1 MAATTRAPAAQAPV
15 TAPAAHPPAGGH
27 VRRPDPPPVHR
38 VRSRRRP
45 SGEPPPLPRHLNA
58 SGKSWLALSAAV
70 LLTWVVVVATGSV
83 AFFDLVDTRVL
94 QAIATVRSPF
104 LTDVAEVAGVL
115 GTSRAIHVLWLA
127 TLLVLAVFRRWRH
140 LLVYVGVGLLVVNIA
155 ATLAATLQRPRPYE
169 VEVLGPWSGFSM
181 PSVPMTVL
189 ATFLVSSLY
198 SLVPAGRLRDVGKW
212 VVWGL
217 LLVTAASRLY
227 LAQDHPTDVLAGV
240 VLGVAAPVAAFRLLT
255 PNEVYPVV
263 YRRGSPAH
271 LDVTGARGEAIV
283 RALQDQLGLLAT
295 SVTPFGLAGSGGS
308 TPLKITVKAP
318 DDVEQEE
325 SCVFGKL
332 YAATHVRSD
341 RWFKLGRTLLYGRLE
356 DEKPYHSVRRLVQYE
371 DYVLRL
377 LSDAGLPVPHPMGI
391 VEITP
396 EREYLL
402 VAEFLQGARE
412 IGDPETPVDDAVIDQ
427 GLAVVRRMWEI
438 GMAHRDIKPAN
449 VMVRNGTLYLID
461 SAFAEIRPS
470 PWRQAVDL
478 ANMLLVLALRTDAER
493 VYARARLQ
501 FSDEELAE
509 AFAAT
514 RGLTMPSQ
522 LRRMLRAQGR
532 DLHRDFLELLP
543 YRLPP
548 VRIQRWTWRRAGLSL
563 VTALALALFVAVAVN
578 LLGSPL

>member
-1 MAATTRAPAAQAPV
+1 MAATTRASTTQAPA
-15 TAPAAHPPAGGH
+15 TAAAAREAAGGQ
-27 VRRPDPPPVHR
+27 VRRPDPPPVQRVHR
-38 VRSRRRP
+38 RRRP

-58 SGKSWLALSAAV
+58 SGKWWLALSGAV
-70 LLTWVVVVATGSV
+70 LVGWVVVVLTGSV
-83 AFFDLVDTRVL
+83 ALFDLVDTRVL
-94 QAIATVRSPF
+94 QAIATIRSPG
-104 LTDVAEVAGVL
+104 LTRVAEVAGML
-115 GTSRAIHVLWLA
+115 GTGRAIHVLWLLNLA
-127 TLLVLAVFRRWRH
+127 VLAAFRRWRH
-140 LLVYVGVGLLVVNIA
+140 LFVWLGIGLLVVNT
-155 ATLAATLQRPRPYE
+155 ATTVAGLLQRPRPYG

-189 ATFLVSSLY
+189 AAFLVGSLY
-198 SLVPAGRLRDVGKW
+198 SLVPAGRYRDLGKW
-212 VVWGL
+212 VVWTL

-227 LAQDHPTDVLAGV
+227 LAQDHPTDVLAGI
-240 VLGVAAPVAAFRLLT
+240 VLGVAAPLAAFRMLT

-271 LDVTGARGEAIV
+271 LDVSGARGEAIV
-283 RALQDQLGLLAT
+283 RALQDQLGLVAT

-308 TPLKITVKAP
+308 TPLRIAVKAP

-332 YAATHVRSD
+332 YAATHLRSD

-412 IGDPETPVDDAVIDQ
+412 IGDPDVVVDDALIDQ
-427 GLAVVRRMWEI
+427 GLAVVRRLWEI

-449 VMVRNGTLYLID
+449 VMVRDGTLYLID
-461 SAFAEIRPS
+461 SAFAEVRPS

-478 ANMLLVLALRTDAER
+478 ANMLLVLALRTDAAR
-493 VYARARLQ
+493 VLARARLS

-532 DLHRDFLELLP
+532 DLHADFLRLLP

-548 VRIQRWTWRRAGLSL
+548 VRIQRWSWRRAGLTL
-563 VTALALALFVAVAVN
+563 VTALAVVLALVIGIP

>member
-1 MAATTRAPAAQAPV
+1 MAATTRSSAPQTPV
-15 TAPAAHPPAGGH
+15 PRVPVPAGGQL
-27 VRRPDPPPVHR
+27 RRPDPPQVHR
-38 VRSRRRP
+38 VHRRRRP
-45 SGEPPPLPRHLNA
+45 SGEAPPLPRHLNA
-58 SGKSWLALSAAV
+58 SGKWWLALSGLV
-70 LLTWVVVVATGSV
+70 LVTWVVVVVTGSV
-83 AFFDLVDTRVL
+83 AVFDLVDTRIL
-94 QAIATVRSPF
+94 QAVATIRSPG
-104 LTDVAEVAGVL
+104 LTRVAEVAGVL
-115 GTSRAIHVLWLA
+115 ATGRAVHLLWLA
-127 TLLVLAVFRRWRH
+127 NLVVLVVFRRWRH
-140 LLVYVGVGLLVVNIA
+140 LFVWVGVGLLVVNTATTMA
-155 ATLAATLQRPRPYE
+155 AVLQRHRPYE
-169 VEVLGPWSGFSM
+169 VEVLGYWSGFSM

-198 SLVPAGRLRDVGKW
+198 SLVPAGRRRDVGKW
-212 VVWGL
+212 VVCGL

-240 VLGVAAPVAAFRLLT
+240 VLGVAAPLAAFRLLT

-283 RALQDQLGLLAT
+283 RALQDQLGLVAT
-295 SVTPFGLAGSGGS
+295 SVKPFGLAGSGGS
-308 TPLKITVKAP
+308 TPLRITVKGT
-318 DDVEQEE
+318 DDAEDEE
-325 SCVFGKL
+325 EDSCVFGKL
-332 YAATHVRSD
+332 YAVTHLRSD

-371 DYVLRL
+371 DYVLHL
-377 LSDAGLPVPHPMGI
+377 LSDAGLPVPHPLGI

-402 VAEFLQGARE
+402 VAEFLVGARE
-412 IGDPETPVDDAVIDQ
+412 IGDPDVPVDDDVIDQ
-427 GLAVVRRMWEI
+427 GLAVVRRLWEI

-449 VMVRNGTLYLID
+449 VLVRDGTLFLID
-461 SAFAEIRPS
+461 SAFAEVRPS

-478 ANMLLVLALRTDAER
+478 ANMMLVLALRTDAER
-493 VYARARLQ
+493 VLARARVQ
-501 FSDEELAE
+501 FSDEEIAE

-532 DLHRDFLELLP
+532 DLHADFLRLLP

-548 VRIQRWTWRRAGLSL
+548 VQIQRWSFRRVGLTL
-563 VTALALALFVAVAVN
+563 VTVLAVVLAVFVGVD
-578 LLGSPL
+578 LLRAPL

>member
-1 MAATTRAPAAQAPV
+1 
-15 TAPAAHPPAGGH
+15 
-27 VRRPDPPPVHR
+27 
-38 VRSRRRP
+38 
-45 SGEPPPLPRHLNA
+45 
-58 SGKSWLALSAAV
+58 V
-70 LLTWVVVVATGSV
+70 LVGWVVVVLTGSV
-83 AFFDLVDTRVL
+83 ALFDLVDTRVL
-94 QAIATVRSPF
+94 QAIATIRSPG
-104 LTDVAEVAGVL
+104 LTRVAEVAGML
-115 GTSRAIHVLWLA
+115 GTGRAIHVLWLLNLA
-127 TLLVLAVFRRWRH
+127 VLAAFRRWRH
-140 LLVYVGVGLLVVNIA
+140 LFVWLGIGLLVVNT
-155 ATLAATLQRPRPYE
+155 ATTVAGLLQRPRPYE

-189 ATFLVSSLY
+189 AAFLVGSLY
-198 SLVPAGRLRDVGKW
+198 SLVPAGRYRDLGKW
-212 VVWGL
+212 VVWTL

-240 VLGVAAPVAAFRLLT
+240 VLGVAAPVAAFRMLT

-271 LDVTGARGEAIV
+271 LDVSGARGEAIV
-283 RALQDQLGLLAT
+283 RALQDQLGLVAT

-308 TPLKITVKAP
+308 TPLRIAVKAP

-332 YAATHVRSD
+332 YAATHLRSD

-412 IGDPETPVDDAVIDQ
+412 IGDPDVVVDDALIDQ
-427 GLAVVRRMWEI
+427 GLAVVRRLWEI

-449 VMVRNGTLYLID
+449 VMVRDGTLYLID
-461 SAFAEIRPS
+461 SAFAEVRPS

-478 ANMLLVLALRTDAER
+478 ANMLLVLALRTDAAR
-493 VYARARLQ
+493 VHARARLQ

-532 DLHRDFLELLP
+532 DLHADFLRLLP

-548 VRIQRWTWRRAGLSL
+548 VRIQRWSWRRAGLTL
-563 VTALALALFVAVAVN
+563 VTALAVVLALVVGIP

>member
-1 MAATTRAPAAQAPV
+1 MAATTRPPATPSPATQAPAQG
-15 TAPAAHPPAGGH
+15 TAGGQ
-27 VRRPDPPPVHR
+27 VRRPDPPAVQRVHR
-38 VRSRRRP
+38 RRRP

-58 SGKSWLALSAAV
+58 SGRWWLGLSGAV
-70 LLTWVVVVATGSV
+70 LVSWAVVVATGSLALV
-83 AFFDLVDTRVL
+83 DLADTRVL
-94 QAIATVRSPF
+94 QAIATIRSPG
-104 LTDVAEVAGVL
+104 LTRVAEVGGML
-115 GTSRAIHVLWLA
+115 GSGRAINVLWLVN
-127 TLLVLAVFRRWRH
+127 LVVLAVFRRWRH
-140 LLVYVGVGLLVVNIA
+140 LFVWLGVGLLVVNT
-155 ATLAATLQRPRPYE
+155 ATTVAGLLQRPRPYE

-189 ATFLVSSLY
+189 AAFLVGSLY
-198 SLVPAGRLRDVGKW
+198 SLVPAGPRRDAGKW
-212 VVWGL
+212 VVWVL
-217 LLVTAASRLY
+217 LLLTAASRLY

-271 LDVTGARGEAIV
+271 LDVSGARGEAIV
-283 RALQDQLGLLAT
+283 RALQDQLGLVAT

-308 TPLKITVKAP
+308 TPLRITVKAT
-318 DDVEQEE
+318 DAAEQDE

-332 YAATHVRSD
+332 YAATHLRSD

-371 DYVLRL
+371 DYVLHL

-402 VAEFLQGARE
+402 VTEFLQGARE
-412 IGDPETPVDDAVIDQ
+412 IGDPDVVVDEAVIDQ
-427 GLAVVRRMWEI
+427 GLAVVRRLWEI

-449 VMVRNGTLYLID
+449 VLVRDGTLFLID
-461 SAFAEIRPS
+461 SAFAEVRPS

-478 ANMLLVLALRTDAER
+478 ANMLLVLALRTDAAR
-493 VYARARLQ
+493 VLDRARLQ

-532 DLHRDFLELLP
+532 DLHADFLRLLP

-548 VRIQRWTWRRAGLSL
+548 VRIQRWSWRRAGLTL
-563 VTALALALFVAVAVN
+563 VTALAVVLALLVGIP

>member
-1 MAATTRAPAAQAPV
+1 
-15 TAPAAHPPAGGH
+15 
-27 VRRPDPPPVHR
+27 
-38 VRSRRRP
+38 
-45 SGEPPPLPRHLNA
+45 
-58 SGKSWLALSAAV
+58 V
-70 LLTWVVVVATGSV
+70 LVGWVVVVLTGSRALV
-83 AFFDLVDTRVL
+83 DLVDTRVL
-94 QAIATVRSPF
+94 QAVATIRSPG
-104 LTDVAEVAGVL
+104 LTQVAEVAGML
-115 GTSRAIHVLWLA
+115 GTGRAIHVLWLA
-127 TLLVLAVFRRWRH
+127 NLAVLAVFRRWRH
-140 LLVYVGVGLLVVNIA
+140 LFVWLGVGLLVVNT
-155 ATLAATLQRPRPYE
+155 ATTVAGLLQRPRPYE
-169 VEVLGPWSGFSM
+169 VEVLGPWSGYSM

-189 ATFLVSSLY
+189 AAFLVGSLY
-198 SLVPAGRLRDVGKW
+198 SLVPAGRYRDLGKW
-212 VVWGL
+212 VVWTL

-227 LAQDHPTDVLAGV
+227 LAQDHPTDVLAGI
-240 VLGVAAPVAAFRLLT
+240 VLGVAAPLAAFRMLT

-271 LDVTGARGEAIV
+271 LDVSGARGEAIV
-283 RALQDQLGLLAT
+283 RALQDQLGLVAT

-308 TPLKITVKAP
+308 TPLRITVKAA
-318 DDVEQEE
+318 DAAEEDE

-332 YAATHVRSD
+332 YAATHLRSD

-371 DYVLRL
+371 DYVLHL

-402 VAEFLQGARE
+402 VTEFLQGARE
-412 IGDPETPVDDAVIDQ
+412 IGDPDVVVDEAVIDQ
-427 GLAVVRRMWEI
+427 GLAVVRRLWEI

-449 VMVRNGTLYLID
+449 VLVRDGTLFLID
-461 SAFAEIRPS
+461 SAFAEVRPS

-478 ANMLLVLALRTDAER
+478 ANMLLVLALRTDAAR
-493 VYARARLQ
+493 VHARARLQ

-532 DLHRDFLELLP
+532 DLHADFLRLLP

-548 VRIQRWTWRRAGLSL
+548 VRIQRWSWRRAGLTL
-563 VTALALALFVAVAVN
+563 VTALAVVLALVVGIP

>member
-1 MAATTRAPAAQAPV
+1 V
-15 TAPAAHPPAGGH
+15 L
-27 VRRPDPPPVHR
+27 V
-38 VRSRRRP
+38 
-45 SGEPPPLPRHLNA
+45 
-58 SGKSWLALSAAV
+58 SWA
-70 LLTWVVVVATGSV
+70 VVVATGSLAV
-83 AFFDLVDTRVL
+83 VDLADTRVL
-94 QAIATVRSPF
+94 QAIATIRSPG
-104 LTDVAEVAGVL
+104 LTRVAEVGGML
-115 GTSRAIHVLWLA
+115 GTGRAMNVLWLVNLA
-127 TLLVLAVFRRWRH
+127 VLAVFRRWRH
-140 LLVYVGVGLLVVNIA
+140 LFVWLGVGLLVVNT
-155 ATLAATLQRPRPYE
+155 ATTVAGLLQRPRPYE

-189 ATFLVSSLY
+189 ATFLVGSLY
-198 SLVPAGRLRDVGKW
+198 SLVPAGRRRHAGKW
-212 VVWGL
+212 VVWTL
-217 LLVTAASRLY
+217 LLLTAASRLY

-240 VLGVAAPVAAFRLLT
+240 VLGVAAPVAAFRMLT

-271 LDVTGARGEAIV
+271 LDVSGARGEAVV
-283 RALQDQLGLLAT
+283 RALQDQLGLVAT

-308 TPLKITVKAP
+308 TPLRISVKAP
-318 DDVEQEE
+318 DAAEEDE

-332 YAATHVRSD
+332 YAATHLRSD

-371 DYVLRL
+371 DYVLHL

-402 VAEFLQGARE
+402 VTEFLQGARE
-412 IGDPETPVDDAVIDQ
+412 IGDPDVVVDDAVIDQ
-427 GLAVVRRMWEI
+427 GLAVVRRMWEM
-438 GMAHRDIKPAN
+438 GLAHRDIKPAN
-449 VMVRNGTLYLID
+449 VLVRDGTLFLID
-461 SAFAEIRPS
+461 SAFAEVRPS

-478 ANMLLVLALRTDAER
+478 ANMLLVLALRTDAAR
-493 VYARARLQ
+493 VHARARLH

-532 DLHRDFLELLP
+532 DLHADFLRLLP

-548 VRIQRWTWRRAGLSL
+548 VRIQRWSWRRAGLTL
-563 VTALALALFVAVAVN
+563 VTALAVVLALLVGIP